1 MSVAEVQSVPRSTCS
16 AIVDT
21 CLAPYYFIAEK
32 IRALAEAIF
41 GYFLRIITFQLGEIN
56 VYGAPTVIRLYQK
69 LISCDP
75 REERPYD
82 RDRLRRSR
90 DFLLDFCG
98 TLDQV
103 AVPVDGGDGA
113 HYCTF
118 KKDNF
123 FNKFRELGAQLIDV
137 NHEGRP
143 RRAFLNVSPEI
154 AAKFYFP
161 VIDITLLDG
170 SIQKGVLLPDAC
182 TTPNPPHV
190 IHFHSPGRSMY
201 MDRKLIG
208 QFLAA
213 GYDLTVSD
221 LRGTAESR
229 GSASEAGYYVDA
241 DAILQAVLTQPN
253 GPAMNRIYASG
264 FCEGAAVAAHLKQK
278 YHAQGLNYIACNPYT
293 SMRDVVES
301 YGFWGR
307 MAARYG
313 AQALLGHI
321 PGIAEDC
328 FDNVAKL
335 RSLPRS
341 TGKCVFVHTD
351 TDTMMPR
358 GSVSRMIEAF
368 DHAGPVHEILRRHP
382 NPDENGHLQPPF
394 EDSLVWRRV
403 VQFVN

>member
-1 MSVAEVQSVPRSTCS
+1 MSVTEAQSAARSTCS

-32 IRALAEAIF
+32 VRALAEAIF

-82 RDRLRRSR
+82 PDRLQRSKE
-90 DFLLDFCG
+90 FLLGFGGID
-98 TLDQV
+98 TV
-103 AVPVDGGDGA
+103 ARPIDGA
-113 HYCTF
+113 ADVCYCTF
-118 KKDNF
+118 KSADF
-123 FNKFRELGAQLIDV
+123 FNRFQAMGAQLIDV
-137 NHEGRP
+137 NHEGRA

-170 SIQKGVLLPDAC
+170 SIQKGVLLPDVC
-182 TTPNPPHV
+182 TSPNPPHV
-190 IHFHSPGRSMY
+190 VHFHSPGRSMY

-208 QFLAA
+208 QFLGA

-221 LRGTAESR
+221 LRGTAEST
-229 GSASEAGYYVDA
+229 GSPSEAGYYADA
-241 DAILQAVLTQPN
+241 DAVLQSVLAQPN
-253 GPAMNRIYASG
+253 APQINRIYASG

-278 YHAQGLNYIACNPYT
+278 YHDQGINYIACNPYT
-293 SMRDVVES
+293 SMREVVEG

-313 AQALLGHI
+313 MQALFGHI
-321 PGIAEDC
+321 PGIAADG

-335 RSLPRS
+335 RNLPRS

-368 DHAGPVHEILRRHP
+368 DRAGPVHEILRRHP
-382 NPDENGHLQPPF
+382 NPDENGHMQPPF
-394 EDSLVWRRV
+394 EDPLVWRRV
-403 VQFVN
+403 VQCVN